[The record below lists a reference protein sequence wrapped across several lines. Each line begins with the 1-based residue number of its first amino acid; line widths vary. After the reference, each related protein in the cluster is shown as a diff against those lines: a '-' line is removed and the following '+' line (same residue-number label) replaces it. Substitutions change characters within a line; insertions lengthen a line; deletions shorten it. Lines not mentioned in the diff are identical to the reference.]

1 MNEAQLLD
9 ELVPPFDEP
18 GDWDDVLRRAR
29 RRRPRAR
36 VLVAIALAVAAFGV
50 GPALAFELLQ
60 HDPVKLPAVADRNNI
75 AVIIQPRTGR
85 ILLEIA
91 PWKGHNGFCYALL
104 GVRAGCVPHKTRGTV
119 AMWPPLLG
127 WSFDRRV
134 RSGTATTRLG
144 KTVKLTVS
152 HFGGR
157 IDATVFFRRSL
168 VPPVLK
174 AVTLRDA
181 NGAVVTR
188 LRLGR

>member
-1 MNEAQLLD
+1 MTVDLEALYRAPVQD
-9 ELVPPFDEP
+9 FRRVAAAIARDRELGCDAVQEAFAKAVRGRRSFAGRGSLEA
-18 GDWDDVLRRAR
+18 WVWQIVVNAARDVR
-29 RRRPRAR
+29 RRR
-36 VLVAIALAVAAFGV
+36 LA
-50 GPALAFELLQ
+50 PFE
-60 HDPVKLPAVADRNNI
+60 R
-75 AVIIQPRTGR
+75 
-85 ILLEIA
+85 
-91 PWKGHNGFCYALL
+91 
-104 GVRAGCVPHKTRGTV
+104 RAGCVPHKTRGTV

-144 KTVKLTVS
+144 KTVKLSVS

-188 LRLGR
+188 LRLGC